1 MSELH
6 ALSVVSVAVAAAR
19 QALLVVDAAGSAVQ
33 RGHTAAGQYVKL
45 GLLPDDVPRPAAIA
59 SRPGVARLEF
69 LLRAPEER
77 LAEVLALAP
86 GEKVQASVPLGRG
99 FPLDQA
105 RGRDLWLL
113 GVGTGVAP
121 LKAVIERVV
130 EERAA
135 FGNIVLAYGVR
146 TADELCFRSRFGAW
160 LGQGV
165 RIIPVVSR
173 PADGATSWDGATGY
187 VQHHLPKAFA
197 RPEETVAFVCGL
209 PGMERDVGAALLER
223 GVGPERVFRNW

>member
-1 MSELH
+1 MSDLH
-6 ALSVVSVAVAAAR
+6 ALPVVSVAAAAAR
-19 QALLVVDAAGSAVQ
+19 QALLVVDATGTAVQ
-33 RGHTAAGQYVKL
+33 RGHAAAGQYLKL
-45 GLLPDDVPRPAAIA
+45 GLLPDDVPRPTAIA
-59 SRPGVARLEF
+59 SRPGGAHLEF
-69 LLRAPEER
+69 LVRAPDER
-77 LAEVLALAP
+77 LAEILAIAP

-121 LKAVIERVV
+121 LKAVVERIL

-135 FGNIVLAYGVR
+135 FGDVVLAYGVR

-160 LGQGV
+160 LGQGIRV
-165 RIIPVVSR
+165 IPVVSR
-173 PADGATSWDGATGY
+173 PAEGKTPWDGATGY
-187 VQHHLPKAFA
+187 VQHHLPRAFV
-197 RPEETVAFVCGL
+197 RPDETVAFVCGL
-209 PGMERDVGAALLER
+209 PEMERAVGAALLER